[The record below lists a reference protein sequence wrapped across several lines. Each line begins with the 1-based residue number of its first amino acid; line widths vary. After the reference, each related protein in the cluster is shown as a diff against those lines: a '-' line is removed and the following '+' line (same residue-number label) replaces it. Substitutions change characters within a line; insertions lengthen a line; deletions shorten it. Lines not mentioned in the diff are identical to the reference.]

1 MERLYYYFAV
11 INFIGLVLMAW
22 DKMKARTG
30 AWRIPEN
37 NLLFIAL
44 AGGSAGVYL
53 GLRLFHHKTRH
64 VKFAVVVPVIF
75 LIQVCLIAWMIYSNL
90 L

>member
-1 MERLYYYFAV
+1 MERFYYYFAV

-22 DKMKARTG
+22 DKMKARAG

-44 AGGSAGVYL
+44 AGGSAGIYL
-53 GLRLFHHKTRH
+53 GLILFRHKTRH
-64 VKFAVVVPVIF
+64 FKFTVVVPVILF
-75 LIQVCLIAWMIYSNL
+75 IQICIIAWMIY
-90 L
+90 